1 MYIISVFF
9 FPADILCI
17 TPKYS
22 PWEKVKVS
30 FSFFFF
36 FLHRKTLS
44 RISWTKFVE
53 IKVHKIYWKVAT
65 NQVNYKVTTNS
76 RLMILRLL
84 IAGFWSFQRWTNS
97 SSDIISLTRGSMSTF
112 HFFSCWKCHK
122 NSYLAQQQWQQL
134 IEPS

>member
-1 MYIISVFF
+1 MPNPLSVYDLSFLF
-9 FPADILCI
+9 SRRHPVHN
-17 TPKYS
+17 PKVLTLGKS
-22 PWEKVKVS
+22 E
-30 FSFFFF
+30 SFFLLFF

-84 IAGFWSFQRWTNS
+84 IVGCWSFQRWKKS
-97 SSDIISLTRGSMSTF
+97 SSDIISLTRGFMSTF
-112 HFFSCWKCHK
+112 HFFPAENVIKT
-122 NSYLAQQQWQQL
+122 L
-134 IEPS
+134 I